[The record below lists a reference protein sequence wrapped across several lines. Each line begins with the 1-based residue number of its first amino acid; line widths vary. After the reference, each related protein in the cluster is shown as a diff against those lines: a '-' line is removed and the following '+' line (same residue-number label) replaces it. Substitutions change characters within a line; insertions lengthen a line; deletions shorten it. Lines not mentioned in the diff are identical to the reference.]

1 MRPDRSSAASSA
13 RRRKTVAGL
22 AVMLAAMVIGLDGCS
37 RAVGGTAVATPGQ
50 AGLAAKI
57 NTSCRDYMS
66 MSQPERRDVIAAIGE
81 DGNQILAENPDQWV
95 AVASALCRFVDPSA
109 PVKDILPGG
118 MR

>member
-1 MRPDRSSAASSA
+1 MRARTTAAS
-13 RRRKTVAGL
+13 L
-22 AVMLAAMVIGLDGCS
+22 AVLAVTVIGVDGCS
-37 RAVGGTAVATPGQ
+37 RAIGGTAVATPGQ
-50 AGLAAKI
+50 AGLAARL
-57 NTSCRDYMS
+57 NTSCRDYVA
-66 MSQPERRDVIAAIGE
+66 MSQPERRDVIVAIGE